1 MLIKEI
7 KDLKNLKTF
16 SFIDKNYNKLKKKL
30 IKKIKVKF
38 NKSNKNNK
46 KIFLNKNFS
55 FYHQKISFG
64 NISSLNLLEID
75 ELLIFLFYIKNYSN
89 YKRFIDIGANIGLHS
104 IIMSKLGLKVW
115 SYEPD
120 PWHVNLMKKNI
131 KLNRAKNVKIHQC
144 AVSSKN
150 KISSFT
156 RVLGN
161 TTGSHISGAKKKVYN
176 EIDKFKVKVLSAKKI
191 INKKNLIKIDA
202 EGEEAKIINSL
213 SKNDIIINDFILEV
227 GNKENAKI
235 IFHKLKKLNITSYSQ
250 KNNFKIVKKISDI
263 PTSYKE
269 GSLFISSKNI
279 WKL

>member
-7 KDLKNLKTF
+7 KELKNLKTF
-16 SFIDKNYNKLKKKL
+16 SFNNKNYKKLKQKL
-30 IKKIKVKF
+30 IKKIKIKF
-38 NKSNKNNK
+38 NKNNK
-46 KIFLNKNFS
+46 KIFLNRNFS

-75 ELLIFLFYIKNYSN
+75 ELLIFLFYINNHSK
-89 YKRFIDIGANIGLHS
+89 YKKFIDIGANIGLHS
-104 IIMSKLGLKVW
+104 IIMSRLGLKVF

-120 PWHVNLMKKNI
+120 PWHVNLMRKNI
-131 KLNRAKNVKIHQC
+131 KMNCAKNIKIHQC
-144 AVSSKN
+144 AISSKN
-150 KISSFT
+150 KICSFT

-161 TTGSHISGAKKKVYN
+161 TTGSHISGAKKNVYN
-176 EIDKFKVKVLSAKKI
+176 EINKFKVKVLSAKKI

-213 SKNDIIINDFILEV
+213 SRDTLISNDFICEV

-235 IFHKLKKLNITSYSQ
+235 IFDKLKSLNINSFSQ
-250 KNNFKIVKKISDI
+250 KNYFKIVKKISDI
-263 PTSYKE
+263 PISYKE